1 MQCKEALKV
10 LTSLRRLHSVFF
22 FSNASH
28 DSHPLHP
35 LSLLVAMSAY
45 TTPTLRRLSDSTQN
59 TYVSDV
65 SRVKLGMEVK
75 LLYSSFRILVS
86 CNRDVPTQEN
96 DIT

>member
-1 MQCKEALKV
+1 MQCTEALEA

-28 DSHPLHP
+28 DSHPLRP

-59 TYVSDV
+59 TYVRDV
-65 SRVKLGMEVK
+65 NRVKLGMLVR
-75 LLYSSFRILVS
+75 LLLFNLS
-86 CNRDVPTQEN
+86 CLTPVCRVT
-96 DIT
+96 

>member
-28 DSHPLHP
+28 DSYPLHP
-35 LSLLVAMSAY
+35 LSLLVAMSGY
-45 TTPTLRRLSDSTQN
+45 TTPALRQLSDSTQN

-65 SRVKLGMEVK
+65 SRVKLG
-75 LLYSSFRILVS
+75 ILVRLLLTNLS
-86 CNRDVPTQEN
+86 CLTPCRVT
-96 DIT
+96 